1 MMQMMTRT
9 AIHPLKIAAALG
21 AAFLVWGLVLAYAS
35 SPALA
40 ADITVDGTADTV
52 ADDGECTLREA
63 ITSANTDTS
72 SGAAGECEPGSGADT
87 IHLPSGTITLSSTLP
102 FLVSTITIDGGSS
115 QNPTIS
121 GNDQVQVFLA
131 GSAAKLTLS
140 NLTVANGNATTGSG
154 GAIANF
160 SGDLTVNNSTFSG
173 NSGGSGGA
181 IVNTAGGTVVVSN
194 STFSGNRATFS
205 WGGGIANLSGDL
217 TVNNSTFSG
226 NSAPSG
232 GGILNFGAAT
242 LKNTIVANSPSGG
255 DCVGASD
262 GGYNLVEDGSC
273 ITAATSLSEV
283 DPLLGA
289 LADNGG
295 PTKTHALLEGSPAID
310 AIPDTNGSTPGCGD
324 AGITTDQRGV
334 ARPQGSACDIGAYE
348 VEVGD
353 NTPPTVTDTSPDGI
367 ASKTDNVTATF
378 SEPVQN
384 VSTSTFILERNI
396 AAKVKTDPPKY
407 VLVDATVELKD
418 GRYVLDPVQ
427 DLPKGNYRA
436 TITTD
441 VTDLAD
447 NALEE
452 AVVWTFTVR
461 K

>member
-1 MMQMMTRT
+1 MMPRT
-9 AIHPLKIAAALG
+9 AIHPLKIVAALG
-21 AAFLVWGLVLAYAS
+21 AAFLMWGLVLAYAS
-35 SPALA
+35 SPAWA
-40 ADITVDGTADTV
+40 AAITVNTTADEQNT
-52 ADDGECTLREA
+52 DGDCSLREA
-63 ITSANTDTS
+63 ITAANTD
-72 SGAAGECEPGSGADT
+72 AAVDGCVAGSGADT
-87 IHLPSGTITLSSTLP
+87 IDLPSGTYTLSSQLP
-102 FLVSTITIDGGSS
+102 NITSTVTIDGGSS
-115 QNPTIS
+115 NPTTIDGGNAVQPFVVDSS
-121 GNDQVQVFLA
+121 GA
-131 GSAAKLTLS
+131 LTLN
-140 NLTVANGNATTGSG
+140 NLTVANGNAGESSGGGIANTTGG
-154 GAIANF
+154 MLI
-160 SGDLTVNNSTFSG
+160 
-173 NSGGSGGA
+173 
-181 IVNTAGGTVVVSN
+181 VSN
-194 STFSGNRATFS
+194 STFSGNSANRF
-205 WGGGIANLSGDL
+205 GGGIANFFGGTV

-226 NSAPSG
+226 NSAPGGSG
-232 GGILNFGAAT
+232 GGILNFASAT

-273 ITAATSLSEV
+273 LTAGTTSISG
-283 DPLLGA
+283 DPMLGE

-384 VSTSTFILERNI
+384 VTPSTFILERNI
-396 AAKVKTDPPKY
+396 AVKKAPPKY
-407 VLVDATVELKD
+407 VMVAATVTPSAD
-418 GRYVLDPVQ
+418 GISAVLNPVE
-427 DLPKGNYRA
+427 DLPKGEYRA

-452 AVVWTFTVR
+452 DVLWNFTVR